1 MQAVTERLGVKH
13 WLWRTDPAL
22 TDEPIHGGKVRMV
35 LPHLWGWVKD
45 GIEGLEWSKDR
56 KAIRVVWGS

>member
-1 MQAVTERLGVKH
+1 
-13 WLWRTDPAL
+13 L